1 MISLFFL
8 FCPTAK
14 SKHLERLH
22 LHLPLLHYLE
32 SFVCEI
38 LCQILLL
45 SLSRCGDKRCTV
57 YAQGVQV
64 HQSGVAAATV
74 DIVGILKYKSQV
86 RIVEVRYYIYT
97 VYLSMAD
104 GVGRF
109 PFYDEA
115 LLGFSGKKL
124 QQSLLQYSAVGF
136 QTRYPSHVSVNI
148 HNIDALKEWVTLY
161 LSADGG
167 SRSVSGIYFR
177 IGRQGE
183 QFLAYPVR
191 QQVEVASRQ
200 VGTSY

>member
-8 FCPTAK
+8 VCPMVK

-38 LCQILLL
+38 LCQILLFG
-45 SLSRCGDKRCTV
+45 LSRCGDKRCTV
-57 YAQGVQV
+57 YAQGVQI

-74 DIVGILKYKSQV
+74 DIVGILKNKSQV

-97 VYLSMAD
+97 TYLSMVD

-124 QQSLLQYSAVGF
+124 QQSLLQYSAVGL
-136 QTRYPSHVSVNI
+136 QTRYHCHVLVNI

-183 QFLAYPVR
+183 QFLAYTAR